1 MNAVLNSNSS
11 SAIISAVD
19 SVDVKFNPF
28 VYQYSKKNQLN
39 SGLVPAHVRSTV
51 RSNPQSTMAFNSATD
66 FKVIR
71 SSMLEN
77 AVLRLEIALSG
88 SSTTNDCD
96 VAGSF
101 FNEIV
106 ESAQLISSGRVIQE
120 TKAFGRMCKISSRPR
135 DVRENLESA
144 LQLTN
149 GDKTLAGGSSVVAYI
164 PLMFSCF
171 ESPELMY
178 NTSFTE
184 SLRIRIRLKS
194 VEDLMKSGETN
205 NLSLTQ
211 AGCYIQ
217 QVHRTLPSA
226 LEQSQI
232 AENMADTDALVRV
245 QYGLVEESTTT
256 NLSSGTELFHIVNS
270 NRSFTKIYFA
280 VDDIADN
287 EDTGKHLELE
297 TIKIECNGGLLMEL
311 DADMLGFLL
320 VPAMDRANEPYGY
333 GGYSDTSFDAT
344 RNIYCYDLGFTQD
357 LGHSTNLNS
366 LREINQFKITATL
379 PSAQSGNHRLRVCLV
394 SPELESIASA
404 SGKITTS
411 LSS

>member
-19 SVDVKFNPF
+19 SVNVAFNPF
-28 VYQYSKKNQLN
+28 TYQFGKKNQLA
-39 SGLVPAHVRSTV
+39 SGLVPAHARTTV
-51 RSNPQSTMAFNSATD
+51 RSNPQNTMSFNSATD

-71 SSMLEN
+71 GGMLEN

-120 TKAFGRMCKISSRPR
+120 TKPFGRMCKISSRPR
-135 DVRENLESA
+135 DVRENMETA

-149 GDKTLAGGSSVVAYI
+149 GDKTLAGGSTVVAYI

-178 NTSFTE
+178 NDLFVE
-184 SLRIRIRLKS
+184 QLQIRIRLRA

-205 NLSLTQ
+205 NLSITNS
-211 AGCYIQ
+211 GCYIQ

-232 AENMADTDALVRV
+232 AENYADTDALVRV
-245 QYGLVEESTTT
+245 QYNPVEESTTT
-256 NLSSGTELFHIVNS
+256 NLSSATELSHTIDS
-270 NRSFTKIYFA
+270 NRAFTKLYFA
-280 VDDIADN
+280 VDDVADN

-297 TIKIECNGGLLMEL
+297 TVKLEGNGQTIFEL
-311 DADMLGFLL
+311 DADMLALAL
-320 VPAMDRANEPYGY
+320 VPAMDRPNEPYGY
-333 GGYSDTSFDAT
+333 GGYADTSFDAT

-357 LGHSTNLNS
+357 LSHSTNLNS
-366 LREINQFKITATL
+366 LREINSMKLTVNL
-379 PSAQSGNHRLRVCLV
+379 PSSASGNHRLRVCLI
-394 SPELESIASA
+394 SPELESISSA